1 MGTPIINQPQ
11 TAIVAVGA
19 IKKRVVVIETPE
31 GDTMAIRPIMMM
43 SVTYDH
49 RVIDGALGGQ
59 FLNSIVKHLENFD
72 NNQTI

>member
-19 IKKRVVVIETPE
+19 IKKKVVVVETPE
-31 GDTMAIRPIMMM
+31 GDTIAIRPIMMM

-59 FLNSIVKHLENFD
+59 FLNRIVQHLETFD

>member
-1 MGTPIINQPQ
+1 MI
-11 TAIVAVGA
+11 
-19 IKKRVVVIETPE
+19 
-31 GDTMAIRPIMMM
+31 AIRPIMMM

-59 FLNSIVKHLENFD
+59 FLNRIVQHLETFD